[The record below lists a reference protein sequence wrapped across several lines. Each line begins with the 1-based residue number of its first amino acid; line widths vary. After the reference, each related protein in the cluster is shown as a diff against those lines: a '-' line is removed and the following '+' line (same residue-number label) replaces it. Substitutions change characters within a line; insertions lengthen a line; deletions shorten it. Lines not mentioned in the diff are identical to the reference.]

1 MYNDIDKLK
10 TAPKLREYDKI
21 VHCGHC
27 QRCIKPTQSF
37 MQWECL
43 EFCNNTCYELFM
55 YNEHFKCVSCG
66 KISGPCI
73 GPNVRM
79 IGNRIYYF
87 CCDTCEKTFYD
98 LMKFC
103 RYCRSVIS
111 RINHSDGFCQSDCR
125 KRYKRLYEC
134 RAEVHAELC
143 HQCRTMKPADI
154 CLRVDGVIYTFCCF
168 ACYFHLKTSCG
179 IFAGEINRIFSN

>member
-1 MYNDIDKLK
+1 
-10 TAPKLREYDKI
+10 
-21 VHCGHC
+21 
-27 QRCIKPTQSF
+27 

-73 GPNVRM
+73 GSNVHM

-125 KRYKRLYEC
+125 KRYKQLYEC
-134 RAEVHAELC
+134 RDEVHAEFC
-143 HQCRTMKPADI
+143 HQCRTMKPANI
-154 CLRVDGVIYTFCCF
+154 CLRVDGVIYAFCCF

-179 IFAGEINRIFSN
+179 IFAGEITRIFPTSFSF